1 MTDTTSYSGDEFT
14 DEDEEE
20 EEELDPRVQ
29 VCYIPVKRS
38 TKQNFVFNI
47 VLCEISGRA

>member
-20 EEELDPRVQ
+20 EELDPRVQ
-29 VCYIPVKRS
+29 VC
-38 TKQNFVFNI
+38 
-47 VLCEISGRA
+47 

>member
-14 DEDEEE
+14 DEDDED

-29 VCYIPVKRS
+29 VC
-38 TKQNFVFNI
+38 
-47 VLCEISGRA
+47 